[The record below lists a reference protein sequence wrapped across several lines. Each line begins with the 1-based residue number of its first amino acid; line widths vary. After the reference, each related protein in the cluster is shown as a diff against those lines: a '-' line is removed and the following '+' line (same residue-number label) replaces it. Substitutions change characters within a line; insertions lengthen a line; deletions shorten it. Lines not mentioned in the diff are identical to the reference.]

1 MTPRMELHSRGY
13 DCFCFHLLCVAVARR
28 KQVAEQGYDTVLL
41 AETYGP
47 HKQTVYYLA
56 HKRLNQPTRKQ
67 RGADFGG
74 H

>member
-1 MTPRMELHSRGY
+1 
-13 DCFCFHLLCVAVARR
+13 VAVARR